1 MAERAGPAEGGDGLA
16 GGGDGHAEHGDRL
29 AEGGDHPDLDPTG
42 GEGAL
47 TTDGTRT
54 DPAYWWGL
62 HLGAEVDPGPTR
74 DALSEGTLVAA
85 AEATA
90 ARWPDREALRVD
102 DAAITHAELRD
113 ASHRLARWLGKNGAG
128 LRSRVLV
135 AAPNSIGLVVA
146 YLAALRVG
154 AAVTL
159 TNPTLTPREL
169 GALVERV
176 RPAAVVASPDLVLRL
191 PDTGGR
197 GVPARLTLD
206 PVGGMTRVTLNRG
219 VTSAWMPGEVMA
231 LAPAEDAAVNSGD
244 IAHLAFTSGTT
255 GAPKA
260 APLTHGNVLA
270 SVRGLIGAWRWNA
283 DDVLVH
289 ALPLQH
295 PHGLLAVQMAIL
307 TGSRSVVLSKFDPA
321 ALCRAV
327 AENRASV
334 LFAVP
339 AVYARLLDWPGF
351 PNADLSSLRLAVSGS
366 APLPAR
372 HSDALT
378 EVLGHRPLERY
389 GLTETGFVLSNLHD
403 GDRLGGAV
411 GYPLPGA
418 EVRIVDPAGAPAPDG
433 TVGEIVVRGPQV
445 FAGYSDAGRGT
456 GGADHGRE
464 GAGRETGGAPEAAGR
479 EADCADDYE
488 AGGADHGRE
497 GAGRETGGA
506 PEAAGREADC
516 ADDYEAGGAGAP
528 VADTA
533 GDFLPG
539 GWFRTGDLGQ
549 RDPGTGAFSVTG
561 RLKEMIITGGLNVYP
576 VEVEQVLEAQPGV
589 RAAAVAG
596 LPSERWG
603 EEVTAFVV
611 ADGPLDTA
619 ELAVAAAAELAP
631 YKRPKRYVLVDDL
644 PRNHM
649 GKILRSRLVAPDRP
663 EPGSA
668 A

>member
-1 MAERAGPAEGGDGLA
+1 MGDGARHDPGPAEE
-16 GGGDGHAEHGDRL
+16 GGGSLTE
-29 AEGGDHPDLDPTG
+29 

-47 TTDGTRT
+47 TADGART

-62 HLGAEVDPGPTR
+62 HLGTEVDPGQTR
-74 DALSEGTLVAA
+74 ATLSEGTLVAA

-90 ARWPDREALRVD
+90 VRWPDREALRID
-102 DAAITHAELRD
+102 DAAITNAELGN
-113 ASHRLARWLGKNGAG
+113 ASRRLARWLADKGAG
-128 LRSRVLV
+128 SRSRVLV

-146 YLAALRVG
+146 YLAALRIG
-154 AAVTL
+154 AAATL
-159 TNPTLTPREL
+159 ANPTLTSREL
-169 GALVERV
+169 SALVERV
-176 RPAAVVASPDLVLRL
+176 RPAATVASPDLASRF
-191 PDTGGR
+191 PGPSGG
-197 GVPARLTLD
+197 PARLVLD
-206 PVGGMTRVTLNRG
+206 SDSPTGMP
-219 VTSAWMPGEVMA
+219 AEVMA
-231 LAPAEDAAVNSGD
+231 LGPAEDAAVNSGD

-270 SVRGLIGAWRWNA
+270 SVRGLIGAWRWSA

-295 PHGLLAVQMAIL
+295 PHGLLAVQMAVL
-307 TGSRSVVLSKFDPA
+307 TGSRSVVLSKFEPA

-327 AENRASV
+327 VEHRATV

-351 PNADLSSLRLAVSGS
+351 PSADLSSLRLAVSGS
-366 APLPAR
+366 APLPTR

-418 EVRIVDPAGAPAPDG
+418 EVRIVDSAGAPVPDG
-433 TVGEIVVRGPQV
+433 TVGEIVLRGPQV
-445 FAGYSDAGRGT
+445 FTGYSD
-456 GGADHGRE
+456 
-464 GAGRETGGAPEAAGR
+464 
-479 EADCADDYE
+479 
-488 AGGADHGRE
+488 
-497 GAGRETGGA
+497 
-506 PEAAGREADC
+506 
-516 ADDYEAGGAGAP
+516 
-528 VADTA
+528 ADTA

-561 RLKEMIITGGLNVYP
+561 RSKEMIITGGLNVYP

-611 ADGPLDTA
+611 ADGSLDTA
-619 ELAVAAAAELAP
+619 DLAAAAAAELAP

-649 GKILRSRLVAPDRP
+649 GKVLRSRLVAPDGP
-663 EPGSA
+663 EPGPA

>member
-1 MAERAGPAEGGDGLA
+1 MGDGA
-16 GGGDGHAEHGDRL
+16 RPDGAS
-29 AEGGDHPDLDPTG
+29 
-42 GEGAL
+42 
-47 TTDGTRT
+47 T

-62 HLGAEVDPGPTR
+62 HLGAEVEPGPTR
-74 DALSEGTLVAA
+74 AALSEGTLVSAA
-85 AEATA
+85 RVTA
-90 ARWPDREALRVD
+90 ARWPDREALRID
-102 DAAITHAELRD
+102 DAAITHAELRN
-113 ASHRLARWLGKNGAG
+113 ASRRLARWLADNGAG

-146 YLAALRVG
+146 YLAGLRAG

-159 TNPTLTPREL
+159 ANPTLTPREL

-176 RPAAVVASPDLVLRL
+176 RPSAVVASPDLAPRL
-191 PDTGGR
+191 LDSGSEPAGHR
-197 GVPARLTLD
+197 PARLVLD
-206 PVGGMTRVTLNRG
+206 PDNPAGLPAEVT
-219 VTSAWMPGEVMA
+219 A
-231 LAPAEDAAVNSGD
+231 LVPVEDAAVHSGD
-244 IAHLAFTSGTT
+244 MAHLAFTSGTT

-295 PHGLLAVQMAIL
+295 PHGLLAVQTTLL
-307 TGSRSVVLSKFDPA
+307 TGSRSVVLSKFEPA
-321 ALCRAV
+321 ALCRTI
-327 AENRASV
+327 AEHRATV

-351 PNADLSSLRLAVSGS
+351 ASADLSSLRLAISGS

-403 GDRLGGAV
+403 GQRLGGAV
-411 GYPLPGA
+411 GYPLPGT
-418 EVRIVDPAGAPAPDG
+418 EVRIVDPAGASAPDG

-445 FAGYSDAGRGT
+445 FAGYSG
-456 GGADHGRE
+456 
-464 GAGRETGGAPEAAGR
+464 
-479 EADCADDYE
+479 
-488 AGGADHGRE
+488 
-497 GAGRETGGA
+497 
-506 PEAAGREADC
+506 
-516 ADDYEAGGAGAP
+516 
-528 VADTA
+528 ADTA
-533 GDFLPG
+533 DDFLPG
-539 GWFRTGDLGQ
+539 GWFRTGDLGR

-561 RLKEMIITGGLNVYP
+561 RSKEMIITGGLNVYP

-596 LPSERWG
+596 RPSERWG

-619 ELAVAAAAELAP
+619 ELAKAAAAELAP

-649 GKILRSRLVAPDRP
+649 GKVLRSRLVAPDRP
-663 EPGSA
+663 EPGPA

>member
-1 MAERAGPAEGGDGLA
+1 MDVANPNLTKGSAQ
-16 GGGDGHAEHGDRL
+16 RL
-29 AEGGDHPDLDPTG
+29 GS
-42 GEGAL
+42 AL
-47 TTDGTRT
+47 TTDGART

-62 HLGAEVDPGPTR
+62 HLGVDVNPGKIR
-74 DALSEGTLVAA
+74 AALSEGTLVSV
-85 AEATA
+85 AEAIA
-90 ARWPDREALRVD
+90 ARWPERDALEID
-102 DAAITHAELRD
+102 GLAITHAELRN
-113 ASHRLARWLGKNGAG
+113 ASRRLARWLADNGTG
-128 LRSRVLV
+128 PRSRVLV
-135 AAPNSIGLVVA
+135 AAPNSVGLVVA

-159 TNPTLTPREL
+159 ANPTLTSREL
-169 GALVERV
+169 DALIERV
-176 RPAAVVASPDLVLRL
+176 RPSAVVASPDLASRL

-197 GVPARLTLD
+197 GSPARLVLD
-206 PVGGMTRVTLNRG
+206 PDNPTGMP
-219 VTSAWMPGEVMA
+219 AEVMA
-231 LAPAEDAAVNSGD
+231 LGPAEDAAVSSGD

-255 GAPKA
+255 EAPKA

-270 SVRGLIGAWRWNA
+270 SVRGLIGAWRWSA

-321 ALCRAV
+321 ALCEAV
-327 AENRASV
+327 AGHRATV

-351 PNADLSSLRLAVSGS
+351 PSADLSSLRLAVSGS

-418 EVRIVDPAGAPAPDG
+418 EVRIVDSAGAPVPDG
-433 TVGEIVVRGPQV
+433 TVGEIILQGPQV
-445 FAGYSDAGRGT
+445 FAGYSDAD
-456 GGADHGRE
+456 A
-464 GAGRETGGAPEAAGR
+464 
-479 EADCADDYE
+479 
-488 AGGADHGRE
+488 
-497 GAGRETGGA
+497 
-506 PEAAGREADC
+506 
-516 ADDYEAGGAGAP
+516 
-528 VADTA
+528 V

-576 VEVEQVLEAQPGV
+576 VEVEQVLEAHPGV

-619 ELAVAAAAELAP
+619 ELAAAAAAELAP

-649 GKILRSRLVAPDRP
+649 GKVLRSRLVAPDRP
-663 EPGSA
+663 EPGPA

>member
-1 MAERAGPAEGGDGLA
+1 MGDGA
-16 GGGDGHAEHGDRL
+16 RPDGAS
-29 AEGGDHPDLDPTG
+29 
-42 GEGAL
+42 
-47 TTDGTRT
+47 T

-62 HLGAEVDPGPTR
+62 HLGAEVEPGPTR
-74 DALSEGTLVAA
+74 AALSEGTLVSAA
-85 AEATA
+85 RVTA
-90 ARWPDREALRVD
+90 ARWPDREALRID
-102 DAAITHAELRD
+102 DAAITHAELRN
-113 ASHRLARWLGKNGAG
+113 ASRRLARWLADNGAG

-135 AAPNSIGLVVA
+135 VAPNSIGLVVA
-146 YLAALRVG
+146 YLAVLRAG

-159 TNPTLTPREL
+159 ANPTLTSREL

-176 RPAAVVASPDLVLRL
+176 RPAAVVASPDLAPRL
-191 PDTGGR
+191 LDSGSEPAGHR
-197 GVPARLTLD
+197 PARLVLD
-206 PVGGMTRVTLNRG
+206 PDNPTGLSAEVT
-219 VTSAWMPGEVMA
+219 A
-231 LAPAEDAAVNSGD
+231 LAPVEDAAVDSDD

-270 SVRGLIGAWRWNA
+270 SVRGLIGAWRWSA

-295 PHGLLAVQMAIL
+295 PHGLLAVQTTLL
-307 TGSRSVVLSKFDPA
+307 TGSRSVVLSKFEPA
-321 ALCRAV
+321 ALCRTI
-327 AENRASV
+327 AEHRATV

-339 AVYARLLDWPGF
+339 AVYARLLDWPSF
-351 PNADLSSLRLAVSGS
+351 QSVDLSSLRLAVSGS

-403 GDRLGGAV
+403 GERLGGAV

-418 EVRIVDPAGAPAPDG
+418 EVRIVDPAGTPAPDG

-445 FAGYSDAGRGT
+445 FAGYS
-456 GGADHGRE
+456 GAD
-464 GAGRETGGAPEAAGR
+464 TT
-479 EADCADDYE
+479 D
-488 AGGADHGRE
+488 
-497 GAGRETGGA
+497 
-506 PEAAGREADC
+506 
-516 ADDYEAGGAGAP
+516 
-528 VADTA
+528 
-533 GDFLPG
+533 DFLPG
-539 GWFRTGDLGQ
+539 GWFRTGDLG
-549 RDPGTGAFSVTG
+549 RRAPGTGAFSVTG
-561 RLKEMIITGGLNVYP
+561 RSKEMIITGGLNVYP

-596 LPSERWG
+596 RPSERWG

-619 ELAVAAAAELAP
+619 ELAAAAAAELAP

-649 GKILRSRLVAPDRP
+649 GKVLRSRLTDPDWTLAP
-663 EPGSA
+663 G
-668 A
+668 

>member
-1 MAERAGPAEGGDGLA
+1 M
-16 GGGDGHAEHGDRL
+16 
-29 AEGGDHPDLDPTG
+29 
-42 GEGAL
+42 
-47 TTDGTRT
+47 
-54 DPAYWWGL
+54 
-62 HLGAEVDPGPTR
+62 
-74 DALSEGTLVAA
+74 SA

-90 ARWPDREALRVD
+90 ARFSLKEALLIDRLR
-102 DAAITHAELRD
+102 ITHAELRD
-113 ASHRLARWLGKNGAG
+113 ASRKLARWLADNGAG
-128 LRSRVLV
+128 PRSRVLV

-146 YLAALRVG
+146 YLAALRAG

-159 TNPTLTPREL
+159 ANPTLTSREL
-169 GALVERV
+169 GALIERV
-176 RPAAVVASPDLVLRL
+176 RPSAVVASPDLASRL

-197 GVPARLTLD
+197 GSPARLTLD
-206 PVGGMTRVTLNRG
+206 PVGGMTRLTFKRG
-219 VTSAWMPGEVMA
+219 ATAAGLPAEVMA
-231 LAPAEDAAVNSGD
+231 LPPAKDAAINSGD

-260 APLTHGNVLA
+260 VPLTHGNVLA
-270 SVRGLIGAWRWNA
+270 SVRGLIGAWRWSA
-283 DDVLVH
+283 HDVLVH

-307 TGSRSVVLSKFDPA
+307 TGSRSVVLSKFEPA

-327 AENRASV
+327 AEHWATV

-351 PNADLSSLRLAVSGS
+351 PNADLLSLRLAVSGS

-418 EVRIVDPAGAPAPDG
+418 EVRIVDPAGAPASDG

-445 FAGYSDAGRGT
+445 FAGYSAAGRGT
-456 GGADHGRE
+456 D
-464 GAGRETGGAPEAAGR
+464 
-479 EADCADDYE
+479 
-488 AGGADHGRE
+488 
-497 GAGRETGGA
+497 
-506 PEAAGREADC
+506 
-516 ADDYEAGGAGAP
+516 GAGAP
-528 VADTA
+528 VAVAA

-539 GWFRTGDLGQ
+539 GWFRTGDLGR

-589 RAAAVAG
+589 RAVAVAG

-611 ADGPLDTA
+611 ADGSLDTA
-619 ELAVAAAAELAP
+619 DLAAAAAAELAP

-649 GKILRSRLVAPDRP
+649 GKVLRSRLVAPDRP
-663 EPGSA
+663 EPGPA

>member
-1 MAERAGPAEGGDGLA
+1 M
-16 GGGDGHAEHGDRL
+16 
-29 AEGGDHPDLDPTG
+29 
-42 GEGAL
+42 
-47 TTDGTRT
+47 TTDGTQT

-62 HLGAEVDPGPTR
+62 HLGTEVEPGPTR

-90 ARWPDREALRVD
+90 ARRPDREALRID

-113 ASHRLARWLGKNGAG
+113 ASRKLARWLADNGTG
-128 LRSRVLV
+128 PRSRVLV
-135 AAPNSIGLVVA
+135 AAPNSIGIVVA
-146 YLAALRVG
+146 YLATLRVG

-159 TNPTLTPREL
+159 ANPTLTSREL
-169 GALVERV
+169 GSLVERV
-176 RPAAVVASPDLVLRL
+176 RPSATVVSPGLVARLPAPDSADRGPVRLVLDHDS
-191 PDTGGR
+191 PTG
-197 GVPARLTLD
+197 L
-206 PVGGMTRVTLNRG
+206 
-219 VTSAWMPGEVMA
+219 PGEVMA
-231 LAPAEDAAVNSGD
+231 LDSAEDAAGSTGD

-270 SVRGLIGAWRWNA
+270 SVRGLIGAWRWSA

-327 AENRASV
+327 AEHRATV

-351 PNADLSSLRLAVSGS
+351 PSADLSSLRLAVSGS
-366 APLPAR
+366 APLLAR

-445 FAGYSDAGRGT
+445 FAGYSAAGRGT
-456 GGADHGRE
+456 DGADHGPE
-464 GAGRETGGAPEAAGR
+464 GAGREKHGAPDAAGR
-479 EADCADDYE
+479 EADCADDY
-488 AGGADHGRE
+488 GADG
-497 GAGRETGGA
+497 
-506 PEAAGREADC
+506 
-516 ADDYEAGGAGAP
+516 ADDRTAEA
-528 VADTA
+528 A

-539 GWFRTGDLGQ
+539 GWFRTGDLGW

-561 RLKEMIITGGLNVYP
+561 RSKEMIITGGLNVYP

-619 ELAVAAAAELAP
+619 ELAAAAAAELAP

-649 GKILRSRLVAPDRP
+649 GKVLRSRLVAPDRP

>member
-1 MAERAGPAEGGDGLA
+1 MGDERP
-16 GGGDGHAEHGDRL
+16 
-29 AEGGDHPDLDPTG
+29 
-42 GEGAL
+42 
-47 TTDGTRT
+47 

-62 HLGAEVDPGPTR
+62 HLGVEVDPGQTR
-74 DALSEGTLVAA
+74 AALSERTLVAA

-90 ARWPDREALRVD
+90 VCWPDRKALRID

-113 ASHRLARWLGKNGAG
+113 ASRRLARWLADNGTAP
-128 LRSRVLV
+128 RSRVLV

-146 YLAALRVG
+146 YLAALRAG

-159 TNPTLTPREL
+159 ANPTLTSREL

-176 RPAAVVASPDLVLRL
+176 RPTAIVASPDLAPLLPAPDSDSGPDGGSPAPQLGGPTASPVRL
-191 PDTGGR
+191 TPVPDPADR
-197 GVPARLTLD
+197 GPARRGPARLVLD
-206 PVGGMTRVTLNRG
+206 PDSPGGMP
-219 VTSAWMPGEVMA
+219 AEVMA
-231 LAPAEDAAVNSGD
+231 LAPADDAAVNSGD

-270 SVRGLIGAWRWNA
+270 SVRGLIGAWRWSA

-307 TGSRSVVLSKFDPA
+307 TGSRSVVLSKFEPA

-327 AENRASV
+327 AEHRATV

-339 AVYARLLDWPGF
+339 AVYARLLEWPGF
-351 PNADLSSLRLAVSGS
+351 PSADLSLLRLAVSGS

-418 EVRIVDPAGAPAPDG
+418 EVRIVDSAGAPALDG
-433 TVGEIVVRGPQV
+433 AVGEIVVRGPQV
-445 FAGYSDAGRGT
+445 FAGYSDTGRGT
-456 GGADHGRE
+456 EGADHGPE
-464 GAGRETGGAPEAAGR
+464 GAGRETHGAPEAAGR
-479 EADCADDYE
+479 EADCADDY
-488 AGGADHGRE
+488 GAD
-497 GAGRETGGA
+497 GAGTW
-506 PEAAGREADC
+506 
-516 ADDYEAGGAGAP
+516 
-528 VADTA
+528 VADA
-533 GDFLPG
+533 DGDFLPG
-539 GWFRTGDLGQ
+539 GWFRTGDLGR

-561 RLKEMIITGGLNVYP
+561 RSKEMIITGGLNVYP
-576 VEVEQVLEAQPGV
+576 VEVEQVLEAQPRV

-596 LPSERWG
+596 VPSERWG

-619 ELAVAAAAELAP
+619 ELAAAAAAELAP
-631 YKRPKRYVLVDDL
+631 YKRPKRYVLMDDL

-663 EPGSA
+663 ELGPA
-668 A
+668 V

>member
-1 MAERAGPAEGGDGLA
+1 M
-16 GGGDGHAEHGDRL
+16 
-29 AEGGDHPDLDPTG
+29 
-42 GEGAL
+42 
-47 TTDGTRT
+47 TTDGART
-54 DPAYWWGL
+54 DPAYWWGR
-62 HLGAEVDPGPTR
+62 HLGTEVDPGQTR
-74 DALSEGTLVAA
+74 AALSEGTLVAA

-90 ARWPDREALRVD
+90 ARWPDREALRID
-102 DAAITHAELRD
+102 DVAITHAELRN
-113 ASHRLARWLGKNGAG
+113 SSSRLARWLTDNGTVP
-128 LRSRVLV
+128 RSRVMV

-146 YLAALRVG
+146 YLAGLRAG

-159 TNPTLTPREL
+159 ANPTLTSREL

-176 RPAAVVASPDLVLRL
+176 RPAATVASPDLASRL
-191 PDTGGR
+191 PGPSGG
-197 GVPARLTLD
+197 PARLVFD
-206 PVGGMTRVTLNRG
+206 PDSPTGMP
-219 VTSAWMPGEVMA
+219 AEVMA
-231 LAPAEDAAVNSGD
+231 LGPAEDAAVSSGD

-270 SVRGLIGAWRWNA
+270 SVRGLIGAWRWSA

-321 ALCRAV
+321 ALCRAI
-327 AENRASV
+327 AEHRATV

-339 AVYARLLDWPGF
+339 AVYARLLDWPSF
-351 PNADLSSLRLAVSGS
+351 PSADLSSLRLAVSGS

-418 EVRIVDPAGAPAPDG
+418 EVRIVDSAGAPAPDG
-433 TVGEIVVRGPQV
+433 IVGEIVLRGPQV
-445 FAGYSDAGRGT
+445 FAGYSG
-456 GGADHGRE
+456 
-464 GAGRETGGAPEAAGR
+464 
-479 EADCADDYE
+479 
-488 AGGADHGRE
+488 
-497 GAGRETGGA
+497 
-506 PEAAGREADC
+506 
-516 ADDYEAGGAGAP
+516 
-528 VADTA
+528 ADTA

-539 GWFRTGDLGQ
+539 GWFRTGDLGR

-611 ADGPLDTA
+611 PDGPLDTA
-619 ELAVAAAAELAP
+619 ELAAAAAAELAP

-649 GKILRSRLVAPDRP
+649 GKVLRSRLTVPDRP
-663 EPGSA
+663 EPGPA

>member
-1 MAERAGPAEGGDGLA
+1 M
-16 GGGDGHAEHGDRL
+16 
-29 AEGGDHPDLDPTG
+29 
-42 GEGAL
+42 
-47 TTDGTRT
+47 TTDGART

-90 ARWPDREALRVD
+90 ARWPDRETLRIV

-113 ASHRLARWLGKNGAG
+113 ASHRLARWLADNGTAP
-128 LRSRVLV
+128 RSRVLV
-135 AAPNSIGLVVA
+135 AVPNSIGLVVA

-159 TNPTLTPREL
+159 ANPTLTSREL
-169 GALVERV
+169 GSLVERV
-176 RPAAVVASPDLVLRL
+176 RPSATVVSPGLVARLPAPDSADRGLVRLVLDHDSPTGL
-191 PDTGGR
+191 P
-197 GVPARLTLD
+197 A
-206 PVGGMTRVTLNRG
+206 
-219 VTSAWMPGEVMA
+219 EVMA
-231 LAPAEDAAVNSGD
+231 LAPAEDAASSSGD

-260 APLTHGNVLA
+260 VPLTHGNVLA
-270 SVRGLIGAWRWNA
+270 SVRGLIGAWRWSA

-307 TGSRSVVLSKFDPA
+307 TGSRSVVLSKFEPA

-327 AENRASV
+327 AENRATV

-339 AVYARLLDWPGF
+339 AVYARLLEWPGF

-433 TVGEIVVRGPQV
+433 TVGEIVVRGSQV

-488 AGGADHGRE
+488 AGG
-497 GAGRETGGA
+497 T
-506 PEAAGREADC
+506 
-516 ADDYEAGGAGAP
+516 GAP

-539 GWFRTGDLGQ
+539 GWFRTGDLGR

-561 RLKEMIITGGLNVYP
+561 RSKEMIITGGINVYP

-619 ELAVAAAAELAP
+619 ELAAAAAAELAP

-649 GKILRSRLVAPDRP
+649 GKVLRSRLVAPDQP
-663 EPGSA
+663 EPGPA

>member
-1 MAERAGPAEGGDGLA
+1 M
-16 GGGDGHAEHGDRL
+16 
-29 AEGGDHPDLDPTG
+29 
-42 GEGAL
+42 
-47 TTDGTRT
+47 TTDGART

-62 HLGAEVDPGPTR
+62 HLGTEVDPGQTR
-74 DALSEGTLVAA
+74 ATLSDGTLVVA

-90 ARWPDREALRVD
+90 ACLPHEEALRIDRVG
-102 DAAITHAELRD
+102 ITHAELQDGSR
-113 ASHRLARWLGKNGAG
+113 RLARWLADKGAG
-128 LRSRVLV
+128 PRSRVLV

-146 YLAALRVG
+146 YLAALRAG

-159 TNPTLTPREL
+159 ANPTLTSREL
-169 GALVERV
+169 GALIERV
-176 RPAAVVASPDLVLRL
+176 RPSAVVASPDLASRL
-191 PDTGGR
+191 PDTGGK
-197 GVPARLTLD
+197 GSPACLTFD
-206 PVGGMTRVTLNRG
+206 PVGGMTRLTLKRVATKAG
-219 VTSAWMPGEVMA
+219 
-231 LAPAEDAAVNSGD
+231 LPAEIMTLPPIEDAAINSGD
-244 IAHLAFTSGTT
+244 IAHMAFTSGTT

-260 APLTHGNVLA
+260 VPLTHGNVLA
-270 SVRGLIGAWRWNA
+270 SVRGLIKAWRWNA
-283 DDVLVH
+283 HDVLVH

-295 PHGLLAVQMAIL
+295 PHGLLAVQMSIL

-321 ALCRAV
+321 ALCEAV
-327 AENRASV
+327 AEHRATV

-351 PNADLSSLRLAVSGS
+351 PSADLSSLRLAVSGS

-378 EVLGHRPLERY
+378 GVLGHRPLERY

-411 GYPLPGA
+411 GYPLPGV
-418 EVRIVDPAGAPAPDG
+418 EVRIVDSAGAPVPDG
-433 TVGEIVVRGPQV
+433 SVGEIAVRGPQV
-445 FAGYSDAGRGT
+445 FAGYSV
-456 GGADHGRE
+456 ADSGLDDS
-464 GAGRETGGAPEAAGR
+464 AAGQGTRFFRRFARR
-479 EADCADDYE
+479 ERDSEQTDAS
-488 AGGADHGRE
+488 
-497 GAGRETGGA
+497 
-506 PEAAGREADC
+506 
-516 ADDYEAGGAGAP
+516 
-528 VADTA
+528 
-533 GDFLPG
+533 DFLPG

-561 RLKEMIITGGLNVYP
+561 RLKEMIITGGLNVFP

-589 RAAAVAG
+589 RAAAVTG

-611 ADGPLDTA
+611 ADGSLDTA
-619 ELAVAAAAELAP
+619 DLAAATAAELAP

-649 GKILRSRLVAPDRP
+649 GKVLRSRLVAPDRP
-663 EPGSA
+663 EPGPA

>member
-1 MAERAGPAEGGDGLA
+1 M
-16 GGGDGHAEHGDRL
+16 
-29 AEGGDHPDLDPTG
+29 
-42 GEGAL
+42 
-47 TTDGTRT
+47 TTDGART

-62 HLGAEVDPGPTR
+62 HLGVEVDPGQTR
-74 DALSEGTLVAA
+74 ATLSEGTLVAA

-90 ARWPDREALRVD
+90 ALWPDREALRID
-102 DAAITHAELRD
+102 DVAITHAELRN
-113 ASHRLARWLGKNGAG
+113 ASRRLARWLADNGAG
-128 LRSRVLV
+128 PRNRVLV

-146 YLAALRVG
+146 YLAALRIG
-154 AAVTL
+154 AAATL
-159 TNPTLTPREL
+159 ANPTLTSREL

-176 RPAAVVASPDLVLRL
+176 RPAATVASPDLASRL
-191 PDTGGR
+191 PGSSGAS
-197 GVPARLTLD
+197 ARLVLD
-206 PVGGMTRVTLNRG
+206 PDSPTGMP
-219 VTSAWMPGEVMA
+219 AEVMA
-231 LAPAEDAAVNSGD
+231 LGPAEDAAVSSGD

-270 SVRGLIGAWRWNA
+270 SVRGLIGAWRWSA

-295 PHGLLAVQMAIL
+295 PHGLLAMQMAIL

-327 AENRASV
+327 AEHRATV

-351 PNADLSSLRLAVSGS
+351 PSADLSSLRLAVSGS

-418 EVRIVDPAGAPAPDG
+418 EVQIVDSAGAPAPDG

-445 FAGYSDAGRGT
+445 FAGYSGTGRGT
-456 GGADHGRE
+456 DGADHG
-464 GAGRETGGAPEAAGR
+464 PEAASR
-479 EADCADDYE
+479 ETD
-488 AGGADHGRE
+488 GADAR
-497 GAGRETGGA
+497 A
-506 PEAAGREADC
+506 
-516 ADDYEAGGAGAP
+516 
-528 VADTA
+528 ADTA

-539 GWFRTGDLGQ
+539 GWFRTGDLGL
-549 RDPGTGAFSVTG
+549 RDLDTGAFSVTG

-576 VEVEQVLEAQPGV
+576 VEVEQVLEAHPGV

-619 ELAVAAAAELAP
+619 ELAAAAAAELAP
-631 YKRPKRYVLVDDL
+631 YKRPKRYIVVDDL

-649 GKILRSRLVAPDRP
+649 GKVLRSRLAAPDRP
-663 EPGSA
+663 EPGPA

>member
-1 MAERAGPAEGGDGLA
+1 MPDYSTTVMGDGA
-16 GGGDGHAEHGDRL
+16 RPDGAS
-29 AEGGDHPDLDPTG
+29 
-42 GEGAL
+42 
-47 TTDGTRT
+47 T

-62 HLGAEVDPGPTR
+62 HLGAEVEPGPTCA
-74 DALSEGTLVAA
+74 ALSEGTLVSA
-85 AEATA
+85 AEVTA
-90 ARWPDREALRVD
+90 ARWPDREALRID

-113 ASHRLARWLGKNGAG
+113 ASRRLARWLADHGAG
-128 LRSRVLV
+128 LQTRVLV

-146 YLAALRVG
+146 YLAALRAG
-154 AAVTL
+154 AAVTMA
-159 TNPTLTPREL
+159 NPTLTSREL

-176 RPAAVVASPDLVLRL
+176 RPSAEVASPDLALQL
-191 PDTGGR
+191 PELAGHR
-197 GVPARLTLD
+197 PARLVLD
-206 PVGGMTRVTLNRG
+206 PDNPTGLPAEVT
-219 VTSAWMPGEVMA
+219 A
-231 LAPAEDAAVNSGD
+231 LAPAEDAAVDSGD

-270 SVRGLIGAWRWNA
+270 SVRGLIGAWRWSA

-295 PHGLLAVQMAIL
+295 PHGLLAVQTTLLA
-307 TGSRSVVLSKFDPA
+307 GSRSMVLSKFEPA
-321 ALCRAV
+321 ALCRTI
-327 AENRASV
+327 AEHRATV

-351 PNADLSSLRLAVSGS
+351 ASADLSSLRLAVSGS

-403 GDRLGGAV
+403 GQRLGGAV

-418 EVRIVDPAGAPAPDG
+418 EVQIVDPAGAPAPDG

-445 FAGYSDAGRGT
+445 FAGYSG
-456 GGADHGRE
+456 
-464 GAGRETGGAPEAAGR
+464 
-479 EADCADDYE
+479 
-488 AGGADHGRE
+488 
-497 GAGRETGGA
+497 
-506 PEAAGREADC
+506 
-516 ADDYEAGGAGAP
+516 
-528 VADTA
+528 ADTA
-533 GDFLPG
+533 DDFLPG
-539 GWFRTGDLGQ
+539 GWFRTGDLG
-549 RDPGTGAFSVTG
+549 RRAPGTGAFSVTG
-561 RLKEMIITGGLNVYP
+561 RSKEMIITGGLNVYP

-596 LPSERWG
+596 RPSERWG

-611 ADGPLDTA
+611 AAGPLDTA
-619 ELAVAAAAELAP
+619 ELAAAAAAELAP

-649 GKILRSRLVAPDRP
+649 GKVLRSRLSDPDGPLAP
-663 EPGSA
+663 G
-668 A
+668 

>member
-1 MAERAGPAEGGDGLA
+1 M
-16 GGGDGHAEHGDRL
+16 
-29 AEGGDHPDLDPTG
+29 
-42 GEGAL
+42 
-47 TTDGTRT
+47 TTDGART

-62 HLGAEVDPGPTR
+62 HLGTEVDPGQTR
-74 DALSEGTLVAA
+74 ATLSEGTLVAA

-90 ARWPDREALRVD
+90 ARWPDREALRID
-102 DAAITHAELRD
+102 DVAITHAELRN
-113 ASHRLARWLGKNGAG
+113 ASRRLARRLADNSTG
-128 LRSRVLV
+128 LRNRVLV

-146 YLAALRVG
+146 YLAALRIG

-159 TNPTLTPREL
+159 ANPTLTSREL

-176 RPAAVVASPDLVLRL
+176 RPAATVASPDLASRF
-191 PDTGGR
+191 PGPSGG
-197 GVPARLTLD
+197 PARLILD
-206 PVGGMTRVTLNRG
+206 PDNPTGMP
-219 VTSAWMPGEVMA
+219 AEVMA
-231 LAPAEDAAVNSGD
+231 LGPTEDAVVSSGD

-270 SVRGLIGAWRWNA
+270 SVRGLIGAWRWSD

-321 ALCRAV
+321 ALCRAI
-327 AENRASV
+327 AEHRATV

-339 AVYARLLDWPGF
+339 SVYARLLDWPGF
-351 PNADLSSLRLAVSGS
+351 PSADLSSLRLAVSGS

-418 EVRIVDPAGAPAPDG
+418 EVQIVDPAGGPVLDG
-433 TVGEIVVRGPQV
+433 TVGEIVLRGPQV

-456 GGADHGRE
+456 DGVGHG
-464 GAGRETGGAPEAAGR
+464 PEAAS
-479 EADCADDYE
+479 
-488 AGGADHGRE
+488 
-497 GAGRETGGA
+497 RETDS
-506 PEAAGREADC
+506 AD
-516 ADDYEAGGAGAP
+516 AQA
-528 VADTA
+528 ADTA

-539 GWFRTGDLGQ
+539 GWFRTGDLGL
-549 RDPGTGAFSVTG
+549 RDPDTGAFSVTG

-589 RAAAVAG
+589 RAAAVVG

-619 ELAVAAAAELAP
+619 ELAAAAAAELAP

-649 GKILRSRLVAPDRP
+649 GKVLRSRLVAPDRP
-663 EPGSA
+663 EPGPA

>member
-1 MAERAGPAEGGDGLA
+1 MGDGARHDPDPAEEGGGGPAEGG
-16 GGGDGHAEHGDRL
+16 
-29 AEGGDHPDLDPTG
+29 
-42 GEGAL
+42 GAL
-47 TTDGTRT
+47 TTDGART

-62 HLGAEVDPGPTR
+62 HLGTEVDTGQTR
-74 DALSEGTLVAA
+74 ATLSEGTLVAA

-90 ARWPDREALRVD
+90 ARWPDREALRID
-102 DAAITHAELRD
+102 DAAITNAELRN
-113 ASHRLARWLGKNGAG
+113 ASRRLARWLADNGTG
-128 LRSRVLV
+128 SRSRVLV

-146 YLAALRVG
+146 YLAALRIG
-154 AAVTL
+154 AAATL
-159 TNPTLTPREL
+159 ANPTLTSREL

-176 RPAAVVASPDLVLRL
+176 RPSAVVASPDLASRL
-191 PDTGGR
+191 PGPSGG
-197 GVPARLTLD
+197 PARLVLD
-206 PVGGMTRVTLNRG
+206 PDSPTGMP
-219 VTSAWMPGEVMA
+219 AEVMA
-231 LAPAEDAAVNSGD
+231 LGPAEDAAVSSGD

-270 SVRGLIGAWRWNA
+270 SVRGLIGAWRWSA

-307 TGSRSVVLSKFDPA
+307 TGSRSVVLSKFKPA

-327 AENRASV
+327 AEHRATV

-351 PNADLSSLRLAVSGS
+351 PSADLSSLRLAVSGS

-418 EVRIVDPAGAPAPDG
+418 EVRIVDSAGAPVPDG
-433 TVGEIVVRGPQV
+433 TVGEIVLRGPQV
-445 FAGYSDAGRGT
+445 FSGYSDAD
-456 GGADHGRE
+456 A
-464 GAGRETGGAPEAAGR
+464 
-479 EADCADDYE
+479 
-488 AGGADHGRE
+488 
-497 GAGRETGGA
+497 
-506 PEAAGREADC
+506 
-516 ADDYEAGGAGAP
+516 
-528 VADTA
+528 V

-576 VEVEQVLEAQPGV
+576 VEVEQVLEAHPGV

-619 ELAVAAAAELAP
+619 ELAAATSAELAP

-649 GKILRSRLVAPDRP
+649 GKVLRSRLVAPDRP
-663 EPGSA
+663 EPGPA

>member
-1 MAERAGPAEGGDGLA
+1 M
-16 GGGDGHAEHGDRL
+16 
-29 AEGGDHPDLDPTG
+29 
-42 GEGAL
+42 
-47 TTDGTRT
+47 TTDGAQT

-62 HLGAEVDPGPTR
+62 HLGTEVEPGPTR

-90 ARWPDREALRVD
+90 ARRPDREALRID
-102 DAAITHAELRD
+102 DAAITHAELRA
-113 ASHRLARWLGKNGAG
+113 ASRRLARWLADNGTAP
-128 LRSRVLV
+128 RSRVLV

-159 TNPTLTPREL
+159 ANPTLTSREL
-169 GALVERV
+169 GVLVERV
-176 RPAAVVASPDLVLRL
+176 RPSAVVASPDLAPLLPAPNSDSGPDGGSPAPQLGGPAASPVRL
-191 PDTGGR
+191 TTVPDFADR
-197 GVPARLTLD
+197 GPARLVLD
-206 PVGGMTRVTLNRG
+206 SDKPAGL
-219 VTSAWMPGEVMA
+219 PGEVMA

-270 SVRGLIGAWRWNA
+270 SVRGLIGAWRWSA

-327 AENRASV
+327 AEHRATV

-351 PNADLSSLRLAVSGS
+351 PNADLLSLRLAVSGS

-418 EVRIVDPAGAPAPDG
+418 EVRIVDPAGAPASDG

-445 FAGYSDAGRGT
+445 FAGYSAAGRGT
-456 GGADHGRE
+456 D
-464 GAGRETGGAPEAAGR
+464 
-479 EADCADDYE
+479 
-488 AGGADHGRE
+488 
-497 GAGRETGGA
+497 
-506 PEAAGREADC
+506 
-516 ADDYEAGGAGAP
+516 GAGAP
-528 VADTA
+528 VAVAA

-539 GWFRTGDLGQ
+539 GWFRTGDLGR

-589 RAAAVAG
+589 RAVAVAG

-611 ADGPLDTA
+611 ADGSLDTA
-619 ELAVAAAAELAP
+619 DLAAAAAAELAP

-649 GKILRSRLVAPDRP
+649 GKVLRSRLVAPDRP
-663 EPGSA
+663 EPGPA

>member
-1 MAERAGPAEGGDGLA
+1 M
-16 GGGDGHAEHGDRL
+16 
-29 AEGGDHPDLDPTG
+29 
-42 GEGAL
+42 
-47 TTDGTRT
+47 TTDGART

-62 HLGAEVDPGPTR
+62 HLGTEVDPRQTR
-74 DALSEGTLVAA
+74 AALSEGTLVAA

-90 ARWPDREALRVD
+90 ARWPDREALRID
-102 DAAITHAELRD
+102 DVAITHAELRN
-113 ASHRLARWLGKNGAG
+113 ASRRLARWLADNGTG
-128 LRSRVLV
+128 PRSRVLV

-146 YLAALRVG
+146 YLAALRAG

-159 TNPTLTPREL
+159 ANPTLTSREL
-169 GALVERV
+169 GALIKRV
-176 RPAAVVASPDLVLRL
+176 RPSAVVASPDLASRL
-191 PDTGGR
+191 PSPSGG
-197 GVPARLTLD
+197 PARLVLDLDGPTGMPAKVMTL
-206 PVGGMTRVTLNRG
+206 G
-219 VTSAWMPGEVMA
+219 
-231 LAPAEDAAVNSGD
+231 PAEDAAVRSGD

-270 SVRGLIGAWRWNA
+270 SVRGLIGAWRWSA

-327 AENRASV
+327 AEHRATV

-351 PNADLSSLRLAVSGS
+351 PSADLSSLRLAVSGS

-418 EVRIVDPAGAPAPDG
+418 EVRIADSAGAPVPDG
-433 TVGEIVVRGPQV
+433 TVGEIVLRGPQV
-445 FAGYSDAGRGT
+445 FAGYS
-456 GGADHGRE
+456 GAD
-464 GAGRETGGAPEAAGR
+464 
-479 EADCADDYE
+479 
-488 AGGADHGRE
+488 
-497 GAGRETGGA
+497 
-506 PEAAGREADC
+506 
-516 ADDYEAGGAGAP
+516 
-528 VADTA
+528 VA

-539 GWFRTGDLGQ
+539 GWFRTGDLGR

-596 LPSERWG
+596 CPSERWG

-611 ADGPLDTA
+611 ADGSLDTA
-619 ELAVAAAAELAP
+619 ELAAAAAAELAP

-663 EPGSA
+663 EPGPTA
-668 A
+668 

>member
-16 GGGDGHAEHGDRL
+16 GGGDGPAERGDRL
-29 AEGGDHPDLDPTG
+29 AEGGDRPDLEPTE

-47 TTDGTRT
+47 TTDGARI

-62 HLGAEVDPGPTR
+62 HLGAEVDPSQIR
-74 DALSEGTLVAA
+74 AALSEGTLGAA

-90 ARWPDREALRVD
+90 ARWPDREALRID

-113 ASHRLARWLGKNGAG
+113 ASHRLARWLADNGTAP
-128 LRSRVLV
+128 RSRVLV

-146 YLAALRVG
+146 YMAALRVG

-159 TNPTLTPREL
+159 ANPTLTSREL

-176 RPAAVVASPDLVLRL
+176 QPSATVTSPDLAPLLPAPNSDSGPDGGSPAPQLGGPTASPVRL
-191 PDTGGR
+191 TPAPDPASGG
-197 GVPARLTLD
+197 PARLVLD
-206 PVGGMTRVTLNRG
+206 LDSPAGL
-219 VTSAWMPGEVMA
+219 PGEVMA

-260 APLTHGNVLA
+260 VPLTHGNVLA
-270 SVRGLIGAWRWNA
+270 SVKGLIGAWRWSA

-488 AGGADHGRE
+488 AGGA
-497 GAGRETGGA
+497 
-506 PEAAGREADC
+506 
-516 ADDYEAGGAGAP
+516 GAP

>member
-1 MAERAGPAEGGDGLA
+1 M
-16 GGGDGHAEHGDRL
+16 
-29 AEGGDHPDLDPTG
+29 
-42 GEGAL
+42 
-47 TTDGTRT
+47 TTDGART

-62 HLGAEVDPGPTR
+62 HLGTEVDPGQTR
-74 DALSEGTLVAA
+74 ADLTEGTLVSA

-90 ARWPDREALRVD
+90 ARLPHEEALRID
-102 DAAITHAELRD
+102 GLAITHAELQDGSR
-113 ASHRLARWLGKNGAG
+113 RLARWLAKNGTG
-128 LRSRVLV
+128 PRSRVLV

-146 YLAALRVG
+146 YLAALRAG

-159 TNPTLTPREL
+159 VNPTLTSREL
-169 GALVERV
+169 GALIERV
-176 RPAAVVASPDLVLRL
+176 RPAAVVASPDLASRL

-197 GVPARLTLD
+197 GSPARLTLD

-270 SVRGLIGAWRWNA
+270 SVRGLIKAWRWSA
-283 DDVLVH
+283 HDVLVH

-307 TGSRSVVLSKFDPA
+307 TGSRSVVLSKFKPA
-321 ALCRAV
+321 ALCEAV
-327 AENRASV
+327 AEHQASV

-339 AVYARLLDWPGF
+339 AMYARLLEWLGF
-351 PNADLSSLRLAVSGS
+351 QKAHLYSLRLAVSGS

-372 HSDALT
+372 HSDALMK
-378 EVLGHRPLERY
+378 VLDHRPLERY

-403 GDRLGGAV
+403 GQRLAGAV

-418 EVRIVDPAGAPAPDG
+418 EVRIVDPSGMPAPDG
-433 TVGEIVVRGPQV
+433 SVGEIAVRGPQV
-445 FAGYSDAGRGT
+445 FAGYSVADSGPDDSAAGRG
-456 GGADHGRE
+456 ARFFRRFARRE
-464 GAGRETGGAPEAAGR
+464 RDSEQTDAS
-479 EADCADDYE
+479 
-488 AGGADHGRE
+488 
-497 GAGRETGGA
+497 
-506 PEAAGREADC
+506 
-516 ADDYEAGGAGAP
+516 
-528 VADTA
+528 
-533 GDFLPG
+533 DFLPG

-561 RLKEMIITGGLNVYP
+561 RSKEMIITGGLNVYP

-596 LPSERWG
+596 RPSERWG

-619 ELAVAAAAELAP
+619 ELAAAAVAELAP

-649 GKILRSRLVAPDRP
+649 GKVLRSRLVAPDRP
-663 EPGSA
+663 EPGPA